1 LCVLAERE
9 RRAAEREEERDH
21 PDHGARARRES
32 TQAIHGCS
40 FRWRSIGRFH
50 PMSDG
55 TAMRRRGLTKT
66 HKRMLGA
73 AGSIAVVVLVFAF
86 VLPRIADY
94 RDVFDVLRDLAWQ
107 DWALLAGAVV
117 LNLATFPPPWMAALP
132 GLGYREGM
140 AMTQASTA
148 LSIVSPA
155 GAAVGMA
162 ASYSMLRSWKF
173 PSAAVALAVAVT
185 GIWNQLANLVFPI
198 VGLALLSLEN
208 ETHRALQTAAIVGLA
223 VLIVVVT
230 CFALVLSRET
240 WANSIGDRAA
250 RLATR
255 VLRLVRKGAVG
266 WGGASFVRFRSDALG
281 LLRHRWHV
289 ITVATLAGHL
299 TVFVLL
305 LVCLRVTG
313 VTGSEVT
320 VIEAFAAWALVRI
333 LGALPLTPAGV
344 GIVEVGLTGALV
356 AFGAPNAEAVAA
368 TLLYRAL
375 TVLPTLALGLL
386 AAATWRT
393 HHPGEAIGSPSDP

>member
-1 LCVLAERE
+1 
-9 RRAAEREEERDH
+9 
-21 PDHGARARRES
+21 
-32 TQAIHGCS
+32 
-40 FRWRSIGRFH
+40 
-50 PMSDG
+50 M
-55 TAMRRRGLTKT
+55 GLTKT

-73 AGSIAVVVLVFAF
+73 AGSIAVVVLVFVF

-94 RDVFDVLRDLAWQ
+94 RDVLDVVRDLDWQ

-117 LNLATFPPPWMAALP
+117 LNLATFPPPWMASLP

-173 PSAAVALAVAVT
+173 PPAAVGLAVAIT
-185 GIWNQLANLVFPI
+185 GLWNQLANLVFP
-198 VGLALLSLEN
+198 VVALALLTFED
-208 ETHRALQTAAIVGLA
+208 ETHRALQTAALIGLA
-223 VLIVVVT
+223 VLVVVVVA
-230 CFALVLSRET
+230 FALVLSRAER
-240 WANSIGDRAA
+240 AQSIGDLAA
-250 RLATR
+250 RLTTR
-255 VLRLVRKGAVG
+255 ALRLFRRGPVG
-266 WGGASFVRFRSDALG
+266 WSGESFVRFRERALG
-281 LLRHRWHV
+281 LLRRRWHV
-289 ITVATLAGHL
+289 ITLATLAGHL
-299 TVFVLL
+299 TVFLL
-305 LVCLRVTG
+305 LVVCLRVTG
-313 VTGSEVT
+313 VSDSEVT
-320 VIEAFAAWALVRI
+320 GVEAFAAWALVRI

-393 HHPGEAIGSPSDP
+393 HHPGETIGSPSDP

>member
-1 LCVLAERE
+1 
-9 RRAAEREEERDH
+9 
-21 PDHGARARRES
+21 
-32 TQAIHGCS
+32 
-40 FRWRSIGRFH
+40 
-50 PMSDG
+50 M
-55 TAMRRRGLTKT
+55 GLTKT

-73 AGSIAVVVLVFAF
+73 AGSIAVVVLVFVF

-94 RDVFDVLRDLAWQ
+94 RDVFDVVRDLGWQ

-117 LNLATFPPPWMAALP
+117 LNLATFPPPWMASLP

-173 PSAAVALAVAVT
+173 PPAAVGLAVAIT
-185 GIWNQLANLVFPI
+185 GLWNQLANLVFP
-198 VGLALLSLEN
+198 VVALALLTFED
-208 ETHRALQTAAIVGLA
+208 ETHRALQTAALIGLA
-223 VLIVVVT
+223 VLVVVVVG
-230 CFALVLSRET
+230 FALVLSRAER
-240 WANSIGDRAA
+240 AQSIGDLAA
-250 RLATR
+250 RLTTR
-255 VLRLVRKGAVG
+255 ALRLFRRGPVG
-266 WGGASFVRFRSDALG
+266 WSGESFVRFRERALG
-281 LLRHRWHV
+281 LLRRRWHV
-289 ITVATLAGHL
+289 ITLATLAGHL
-299 TVFVLL
+299 TVFLL
-305 LVCLRVTG
+305 LAICLRVTG
-313 VTGSEVT
+313 VSDSEVT
-320 VIEAFAAWALVRI
+320 GIEAFAAWALVRI

-393 HHPGEAIGSPSDP
+393 HHPGETIGSPSDP